1 MNNVLKDFADTVN
14 CLEVKYL
21 KALKSKLSNMLDNL
35 EFKINNTDNTDKN
48 GNMLNFKKV
57 ILTKI
62 MLIDQKLLNLSK
74 G

>member
-21 KALKSKLSNMLDNL
+21 KGLKSNLSNMLNNL
-35 EFKINNTDNTDKN
+35 EFKNDNTDSF
-48 GNMLNFKKV
+48 LNSKKLM
-57 ILTKI
+57 LTKI
-62 MLIDQKLLNLSK
+62 MLLDQKLLDLSK

>member
-21 KALKSKLSNMLDNL
+21 KALKSNLSNMLDNL
-35 EFKINNTDNTDKN
+35 EFKINNTDKN

-62 MLIDQKLLNLSK
+62 MLIDQKLLDLSK